1 MHDLRRTAATH
12 LEALGCPLETI
23 KAIFNHASAA
33 GITRLYARSDPVPRM
48 REWLDRLNAHY
59 SAVLV

>member
-23 KAIFNHASAA
+23 KTIWNHASAA
-33 GITRLYARSDPVPRM
+33 GITRLYARSDPLPPM
-48 REWLDRLNAHY
+48 REWLDRLDEHY
-59 SAVLV
+59 Q